1 MQNLAVAVF
10 ALLLGVGVYSDANAA
25 MPSPGLRAAVDA
37 LSRGDVAREKSR
49 RGANGYVLLVQ
60 GYGGGGGRD
69 DDDDRPVYRPQPQYH
84 PQQHYQRNDNGNG
97 NGAAA
102 GAAIVNGI
110 IGAIQEQQRR
120 KRIEEDNNRYQREQ
134 NYRNNK
140 RREDDL
146 RNQKRREDARRDEI
160 KRREEAIKRKENAK
174 KEDAAKARLKEKIQE
189 LEDEKN
195 AAEKE
200 KKLPGYSPVP
210 SDERKPYVDQRPVP
224 DPQPYHDI
232 IGPNVINI
240 VPPPDNCPDNFS
252 ELKVGP
258 TTLYPR
264 RTDYPADS
272 SLCAGRTSKGCYLRL
287 QNAPS
292 SCGRGA
298 PVCVEYCIDPLP
310 PPVVTPKPII
320 VTPNPVVE
328 DRKPVVKIYPDVL
341 PPTYEPPKPIVKIY
355 PSKKTDTAG
364 DYTEPKPKPKPAV
377 KTDIA
382 QETYE
387 PKPKPKP
394 AVKTDIA
401 QETYEPK
408 RKPKPAVK
416 TDIAQETYEPK
427 PKPKPAVKTD
437 IAQETYE
444 PKPKPKPAVKTDI
457 AQETYEPKP
466 KPKPAVKTDIAQE
479 TYEPKPKPKPAV
491 KTDIAHETTEAK
503 HQTPAVKTDI
513 AHEETEKKSSEPVK
527 TDKAGDYKETK
538 NTHEQGLQTADA
550 RPSDKHKDTS
560 STSAKKTDTTKSK
573 DPANNGDPKNESK
586 ADIDEARPSDNL
598 PINPVECPNLNL
610 GSCGERFKKQRED
623 GEKKFNEEVKIARE
637 EKKKRDDAIAQE
649 KKKAAEDKDA
659 IENPG
664 KPDGKGC
671 TANGDIPIKAL
682 LADPNYGKLLS
693 GEGDVAPIS
702 TKGQFEKLH
711 LRAITSA
718 GLKLVPEVGA
728 VLSGAVDF
736 LWTDPKADRL
746 FDEMLNYVNRLVP
759 DSITKERLGQQSF
772 DIDGLRKLLKGYKH
786 EDNFFQKGLD
796 LKILTNRLA
805 ELEPAYLDN
814 PDTPPEKM
822 LPLVVA
828 YGKLRLA
835 ALQEQLLHQKEYF
848 PNNASTSLVSDYN
861 DAVDALTA
869 KAKEIKDAIIANRLK
884 RIHLDDNMHD
894 AKDEAP
900 ISEGGM
906 FMGWPQAHY
915 FSAHD
920 DFCEWNPA
928 EHKEDRGP
936 AQAEFE
942 NRKAATKRAYERDLD
957 LLLAPITKWP
967 SLTPVARTADAKGRP
982 VDDGANLD
990 EAMPSA
996 YIDRNGLATLGDAD
1010 GTELGSFAGEAL
1022 KSLPMALAKPCTR
1035 HFRNE
1040 SNDTWE
1046 VRGSEGSGICEK
1058 PGSCVVKPHHTIEIY
1073 YPTLEQSFRMTI
1085 TGGGQSAYHDD
1096 FEVKQGNLITTGN
1109 CAYIKHDGR
1118 TGLARLNQPADGDIT
1133 ALNGDAK
1140 HRLARRMESIR
1151 RIVQP
1156 LRRRECLQHPFKCRY
1171 AHDD

>member
-10 ALLLGVGVYSDANAA
+10 ALLLGVGVYSNANAA
-25 MPSPGLRAAVDA
+25 MPSPGLRAAA
-37 LSRGDVAREKSR
+37 NAFPRGDVARGKSR

-60 GYGGGGGRD
+60 GYGGGGGD
-69 DDDDRPVYRPQPQYH
+69 DDDDRPAYRPQPQYH
-84 PQQHYQRNDNGNG
+84 PQQHYHRNDNGNG

-102 GAAIVNGI
+102 GAAIIGGI

-200 KKLPGYSPVP
+200 KKLPGYSPTP
-210 SDERKPYVDQRPVP
+210 SDERRPYVDQRPTPNP
-224 DPQPYHDI
+224 DPYHDEVDH
-232 IGPNVINI
+232 NVINI

-252 ELKVGP
+252 ELRVGP

-264 RTDYPADS
+264 RTDFPADS

-287 QNAPS
+287 QKAPA
-292 SCGRGA
+292 SCGGSA
-298 PVCVEYCIDPLP
+298 PVCVEYCIDQLP
-310 PPVVTPKPII
+310 SPVVTPKPII
-320 VTPNPVVE
+320 VTPKPIVE
-328 DRKPVVKIYPDVL
+328 DRKPIIE
-341 PPTYEPPKPIVKIY
+341 TPKPIIEEKKVV
-355 PSKKTDTAG
+355 KKTYPT
-364 DYTEPKPKPKPAV
+364 
-377 KTDIA
+377 
-382 QETYE
+382 
-387 PKPKPKP
+387 
-394 AVKTDIA
+394 
-401 QETYEPK
+401 
-408 RKPKPAVK
+408 VK

-457 AQETYEPKP
+457 AQETYEPKR
-466 KPKPAVKTDIAQE
+466 KPKPAVNTDKAQDYSENKPAAQPPTKTD
-479 TYEPKPKPKPAV
+479 V
-491 KTDIAHETTEAK
+491 AHE
-503 HQTPAVKTDI
+503 Q
-513 AHEETEKKSSEPVK
+513 TEKKSSEPAVK
-527 TDKAGDYKETK
+527 TDKAGDYKETT
-538 NTHEQGLQTADA
+538 NTQKQGPQTADA
-550 RPSDKHKDTS
+550 RPSDEHKD
-560 STSAKKTDTTKSK
+560 TSAKKTGTTK
-573 DPANNGDPKNESK
+573 DDPKEESK
-586 ADIDEARPSDNL
+586 ADLDDAIFNPTP

-610 GSCGERFKKQRED
+610 GSCGEQFKKQREEA
-623 GEKKFNEEVKIARE
+623 EKKHNETVKIARE
-637 EKKKRDDAIAQE
+637 EKKKRDDAIARE
-649 KKKAAEDKDA
+649 KKKAAEDKYA

-664 KPDGKGC
+664 IPDSKGC

-702 TKGQFEKLH
+702 TKGAFEKLH

-718 GLKLVPEVGA
+718 GLKLVPEVGS

-736 LWTDPKADRL
+736 LWTDPKSDRL
-746 FDEMLNYVNRLVP
+746 FDEMLDYVNRLVP
-759 DSITKERLGQQSF
+759 DSITKERMGQQSF
-772 DIDGLRKLLKGYKH
+772 DIAGLRKLLKAYKL
-786 EDNFFQKGLD
+786 EDDLYQKGLD

-814 PDTPPEKM
+814 PDTPPEKV

-835 ALQEQLLHQKEYF
+835 ALREQLLHQKEYF
-848 PNNASTSLVSDYN
+848 PNHASTSLVSDYN
-861 DAVDALTA
+861 DAVGALTA
-869 KAKEIKDAIIANRLK
+869 KAKAMKDAIVANRLSK
-884 RIHLDDNMHD
+884 IHLDDNMHD

-900 ISEGGM
+900 IAEGGM

-920 DFCEWNPA
+920 DFCAWNPA
-928 EHKEDRGP
+928 EHKENRAP
-936 AQAEFE
+936 AQAEFD

-1010 GTELGSFAGEAL
+1010 GTELGSFAAEAL
-1022 KSLPMALAKPCTR
+1022 KSAPLAFAKSCTR
-1035 HFRNE
+1035 HLRND

-1046 VRGSEGSGICEK
+1046 VRGVEGSGVCEK
-1058 PGSCVVKPHHTIEIY
+1058 PGSCVAKPHHTIEIH
-1073 YPTLEQSFRMTI
+1073 YPVLEQPFKMTI
-1085 TGGGQSAYHDD
+1085 TGSGASAYHDT

-1133 ALNGDAK
+1133 ALNGDEK

-1156 LRRRECLQHPFKCRY
+1156 TRRRECLRHPSKCRY